1 MKPVSI
7 DEQTL
12 SSLVEFYRALGDET
26 RLKLIGLLSL
36 KPMCGLDLAE
46 ALHITPPTVS
56 HHIGRLKSLELVRF
70 VREDNT
76 VYYALNAE
84 RLQALS
90 RIRLGGLSVGGSGD
104 GGKTSRDERQKVLS
118 AFVVDG
124 QVKSMPTQQ
133 KKQLYILELIAQDFE
148 PGRDYAERE
157 VNEIIKRRYEDYCL
171 IRRDFII
178 YGYMTRERAIYRLSP
193 RETWPDI
200 ASYGESR

>member
-12 SSLVEFYRALGDET
+12 GSLVEFYRALGDET

-36 KPMCGLDLAE
+36 KPMCGLELAE

-56 HHIGRLKSLELVRF
+56 HHIGRLKSLDLVRS

-90 RIRLGGLSVGGSGD
+90 RIKLGGLNVGESGE
-104 GGKTSRDERQKVLS
+104 GGRTSRDERQKVLS

-148 PGRDYAERE
+148 PDRDYAERE
-157 VNEIIKRRYEDYCL
+157 VNEIIKRRYQDYCL

-178 YGYMTRERAIYRLSP
+178 YGYMTRERAVYRLNA
-193 RETWPDI
+193 REAWPDI
-200 ASYGESR
+200 ASYGENR